1 MIDGTSSDDF
11 TLGLMKYGVLARRYF
26 LGAYWL
32 LFVGLAVD
40 WGQYPGYVPNPE
52 LQPYPW
58 KAVALSCAFLAVAVA
73 VLYAILRP
81 VTFHRSW
88 GRLGF
93 ALLYAAVLFV
103 VGAATFVTD
112 QPGYYYVPAYFSAAT
127 LLGLI
132 VFAVF
137 LGAST
142 LWQRTRH
149 EP

>member
-1 MIDGTSSDDF
+1 
-11 TLGLMKYGVLARRYF
+11 MKYGALARRYF

-32 LFVGLAVD
+32 LFVALAVE

-58 KAVALSCAFLAVAVA
+58 RAVAVTCALLAVAVA
-73 VLYAILRP
+73 ILYAILRP
-81 VTFHRSW
+81 FTFHHSW

-93 ALLYAAVLFV
+93 ALLYAAALFA

-132 VFAVF
+132 AFAILLAV
-137 LGAST
+137 ST
-142 LWQRTRH
+142 LLQRTRH

>member
-1 MIDGTSSDDF
+1 
-11 TLGLMKYGVLARRYF
+11 MKYSAVARRYF

-32 LFVGLAVD
+32 VFVGLAVD
-40 WGQYPGYVPNPE
+40 WGQYPGYVLNPE
-52 LQPYPW
+52 QQPYPW
-58 KAVALSCAFLAVAVA
+58 KAVALICGLVAVA
-73 VLYAILRP
+73 IAILYAILRP

-93 ALLYAAVLFV
+93 ALLYAGALFV

-112 QPGYYYVPAYFSAAT
+112 QPGYYYVPAFFSAAT
-127 LLGLI
+127 LLGL
-132 VFAVF
+132 VAFAVL

-142 LWQRTRH
+142 LCQRARH